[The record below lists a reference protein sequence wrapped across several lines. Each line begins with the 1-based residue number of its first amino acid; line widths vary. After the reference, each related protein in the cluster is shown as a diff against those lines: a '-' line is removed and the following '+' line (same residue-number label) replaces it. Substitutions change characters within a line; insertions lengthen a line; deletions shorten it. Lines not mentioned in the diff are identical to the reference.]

1 MLLPGLNDE
10 RKEVDE
16 LCRFIEETRIDMIQW
31 RNIALDPEYYLTSI
45 KCVHTTPHIPFT
57 HIVIVIITITTAR
70 YEPPASVVYA
80 EKLGVKQLMETIRD
94 KYPHVKHGYYNPCLD
109 EKAHGYNLTT
119 ASP

>member
-45 KCVHTTPHIPFT
+45 KCVHTTTPHIPFT
-57 HIVIVIITITTAR
+57 HSHCHR
-70 YEPPASVVYA
+70 H
-80 EKLGVKQLMETIRD
+80 RHHHD
-94 KYPHVKHGYYNPCLD
+94 HR
-109 EKAHGYNLTT
+109 
-119 ASP
+119 

>member
-1 MLLPGLNDE
+1 
-10 RKEVDE
+10 
-16 LCRFIEETRIDMIQW
+16 MIQW

-45 KCVHTTPHIPFT
+45 KCVHATHHTFRPFT
-57 HIVIVIITITTAR
+57 HIVIVVTTAR

-109 EKAHGYNLTT
+109 EKAHGYNLAT